1 MMRNIS
7 LPVIAV
13 LSLCLFWGDAWGQSN
28 TQSVV
33 DRSTKEIEDLANTN
47 PSGETKDDRKKAW
60 NEIKNKI
67 NKKAGLLDTNLFE
80 SWKVQPDVNKS
91 LNFKNPFEKSKERW
105 EERYKM
111 TKEYL
116 ESLNK
121 WREKLS
127 KASKRA
133 TKQAINAI
141 GDEVLEWGAKIV
153 PGVPGEEVVGALTYD
168 AKGLGNKIKR
178 VKTLDEALKLLEED
192 IGRANE
198 TAKEASDVRKD
209 LNALSDEFNKV
220 VKANTDPNDKTYSER
235 YRKENKSAK
244 KDKDKKD
251 PKDKDKKDKEK
262 AEKEPPQ
269 VKKGKTGETK
279 KQDTPTKKTWEQM
292 TPEERKDA
300 LKRNDPVAWGK
311 AKEGLLGD
319 KKSGKEVTDAIDS
332 NKPKSSG
339 YDPLD
344 DPNLKGDG
352 NRQPVDVSEA
362 DKIGQEFQD
371 KQRGRKIKD
380 KQPRVPEDVII
391 AQPDTYRKPIG
402 KTGDTSTDEGDSNK
416 DKGYSCPPYCP
427 KDDRGQKG
435 TDWTKWAG
443 DRRPS
448 YEKPEKKPKDS
459 KKPKD
464 ETTPPPENYDNK
476 TKTPEKP
483 PVIKRGPAGS
493 SSGTFDKE
501 SFNGLQIVY
510 TISGPQLGQP
520 KDSEGFT
527 HTRSFEGQ
535 LAGNTFTVSG
545 TGIYDKPANYDTEY
559 GSFYG
564 TLDVSVS
571 AGRETKNYVYT
582 QPKGAGPM
590 RQAFSVSIPI
600 PADATSGSFSIRVT
614 YVNPRFG
621 NRGVV
626 VSGSLK

>member
-1 MMRNIS
+1 MIRIS
-7 LPVIAV
+7 SFLAMGLIF
-13 LSLCLFWGDAWGQSN
+13 SLFCSKAWCSE
-28 TQSVV
+28 TQTVV
-33 DRSTKEIEDLANTN
+33 DRSSKEIETLANTN

-60 NEIKNKI
+60 DKIKNKL
-67 NKKAGLLDTNLFE
+67 NKKTGLLDANLFE
-80 SWKVQPDVNKS
+80 AWKIQPDANKS
-91 LNFKNPFEKSKERW
+91 LNFKNPFEKPKERW

-116 ESLNK
+116 AKLNEL
-121 WREKLS
+121 REKLS
-127 KASKRA
+127 KARKQA
-133 TKQAINAI
+133 TKQAIDAI

-153 PGVPGEEVVGALTYD
+153 PNVPGEEIVGALTYD

-178 VKTLDEALKLLEED
+178 VKTLDEALMLLEEER
-192 IGRANE
+192 GRATE
-198 TAKEASDVRKD
+198 AAQEASDISKD
-209 LNALSDEFNKV
+209 LNALSDEFNKI
-220 VKANTDPNDKTYSER
+220 VKANKDPNDRTYSER
-235 YRKENKSAK
+235 YRNENKGAK
-244 KDKDKKD
+244 KDKDKEKKGAKE
-251 PKDKDKKDKEK
+251 KDKKEK
-262 AEKEPPQ
+262 AEQESPQ
-269 VKKGKTGETK
+269 GQKGKTGENK
-279 KQDTPTKKTWEQM
+279 KQETSAKKTWEQM
-292 TPEERKDA
+292 TPAERKDA

-344 DPNLKGDG
+344 DPNLKGGG

-380 KQPRVPEDVII
+380 KQPQVPEDVII

-416 DKGYSCPPYCP
+416 DRGYSCPPYCP

-443 DRRPS
+443 DRRPV
-448 YEKPEKKPKDS
+448 YEKPEKKPKDI

-476 TKTPEKP
+476 TKKPEIP
-483 PVIKRGPAGS
+483 AAIKRGPAGS

-501 SFNGLQIVY
+501 LFNGLQIVY
-510 TISGPQLGQP
+510 SISGPQLGQP

-571 AGRETKNYVYT
+571 AGKETRNYVYT

-590 RQAFSVSIPI
+590 RQPFSVSIPI
-600 PADATSGSFSIRVT
+600 PDDATSGSFSIRVT

>member
-13 LSLCLFWGDAWGQSN
+13 LSFCLFLGNAWCQSN

-33 DRSTKEIEDLANTN
+33 DRSSKEIETLANSN

-60 NEIKNKI
+60 DQIKNKI

-80 SWKVQPDVNKS
+80 AWKVQPDVNKS
-91 LNFKNPFEKSKERW
+91 LNFKNPFEKPKERW

-116 ESLNK
+116 AKLNEL
-121 WREKLS
+121 REKLS
-127 KASKRA
+127 KASKQA

-153 PGVPGEEVVGALTYD
+153 PGVPGEEIVGALTYD
-168 AKGLGNKIKR
+168 AKDLGNKIKR
-178 VKTLDEALKLLEED
+178 VKTLDEALKLLEEER
-192 IGRANE
+192 GRATE
-198 TAKEASDVRKD
+198 TAQEASDIRKD
-209 LNALSDEFNKV
+209 LNALSDEFNKI
-220 VKANTDPNDKTYSER
+220 VKANKDPNDRTYSER
-235 YRKENKSAK
+235 YRNENKGAK
-244 KDKDKKD
+244 KDKDKEKKGAKE
-251 PKDKDKKDKEK
+251 KDKKEK
-262 AEKEPPQ
+262 AEQEPPQ
-269 VKKGKTGETK
+269 GQKGKTGENK

-292 TPEERKDA
+292 TPEERRDA
-300 LKRNDPVAWGK
+300 IKRNDPVAWGK
-311 AKEGLLGD
+311 VKEGLTGNS
-319 KKSGKEVTDAIDS
+319 KSGKEVIDAIDS
-332 NKPKSSG
+332 KKQKPSG
-339 YDPLD
+339 YDPNF
-344 DPNLKGDG
+344 DPNIKTEG
-352 NRQPVDVSEA
+352 NVSVDTAQA
-362 DKIGQEFQD
+362 DNLGNEFQE
-371 KQRGRKIKD
+371 KQRGRKNKEVKPQTPQD
-380 KQPRVPEDVII
+380 VTLQPESY
-391 AQPDTYRKPIG
+391 TKPTRT
-402 KTGDTSTDEGDSNK
+402 TGDKSKTDDSK
-416 DKGYSCPPYCP
+416 EQPPGYPPYGPP
-427 KDDRGQKG
+427 KDERGQKG

-443 DRRPS
+443 DKRPV
-448 YEKPEKKPKDS
+448 YDKPENKPK
-459 KKPKD
+459 KEK
-464 ETTPPPENYDNK
+464 TPSPGQENYDNK

-501 SFNGLQIVY
+501 LFNGLQIVY
-510 TISGPQLGQP
+510 SISGPQLGQP

-564 TLDVSVS
+564 TLDVTVS
-571 AGRETKNYVYT
+571 AGKETKNYVYT

-600 PADATSGSFSIRVT
+600 PDDATSGSFSIRVT